1 MKNGQ
6 FYILLTDFSM
16 SNRLWSF
23 VYGGSKSVRNRKI
36 VLWKHLDIFQFNRRS
51 IMSKIEVIK
60 KCSHELISLPIQEI
74 IFTNIQIILEIK
86 MYFEGQ
92 IFTSF

>member
-1 MKNGQ
+1 MEFFLWWVEISSK
-6 FYILLTDFSM
+6 IELLY
-16 SNRLWSF
+16 L
-23 VYGGSKSVRNRKI
+23 V
-36 VLWKHLDIFQFNRRS
+36 WKHLDIFQFNSRS

-74 IFTNIQIILEIK
+74 IFTNDQMILEIK

-92 IFTSF
+92 IFSSF